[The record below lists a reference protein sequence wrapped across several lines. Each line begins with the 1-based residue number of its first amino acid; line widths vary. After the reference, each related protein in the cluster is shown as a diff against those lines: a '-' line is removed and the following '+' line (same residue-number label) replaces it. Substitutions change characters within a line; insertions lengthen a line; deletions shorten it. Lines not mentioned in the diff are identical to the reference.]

1 MILLNNAVSSII
13 ENTHDHGH
21 DHNHVHGGV
30 QGIINYLA
38 FDVFK
43 LDDHSKMIEFITTII
58 GDFLQIILMLFIVIS
73 LISYFQTFS
82 VFRNTIDKIKN
93 NNSIFGVIPL
103 MIIGLFSS
111 TCMCTALPIFIG
123 LISVKIPLYL
133 SMSFLISGALINLT
147 TIGILIA
154 TTSLE
159 FTIIYII
166 VSIFIIFTTSI
177 ILKFINIQHT
187 INVSDIKHTNIKIY
201 NDNKSRLL
209 FIKSNLKH
217 SFKISIIY
225 IILGVLLSGIIKVFI
240 DLSFMTEI
248 NNNSFLF
255 ILMSSLAGLVVHM
268 EIASL
273 SPIIRT
279 MYELGINYSII
290 ISFIISTVFF
300 SIPSLIILKKYIKIK
315 YQLYIWSV
323 IFILILL
330 SGIIVSNIT

>member
-1 MILLNNAVSSII
+1 MILLNNTVSSIA
-13 ENTHDHGH
+13 ENTHDHE
-21 DHNHVHGGV
+21 HVHGGV

-38 FDVFK
+38 FDLLKF
-43 LDDHSKMIEFITTII
+43 DDHSKIIELITTII

-82 VFRNTIDKIKN
+82 LFQNTIERIKN
-93 NNSIFGVIPL
+93 NNSIFGIIPL
-103 MIIGLFSS
+103 IIIGLFSS

-133 SMSFLISGALINLT
+133 SISFLISGALINLT
-147 TIGILIA
+147 TIGILLA

-159 FTIIYII
+159 FTITYII
-166 VSIFIIFTTSI
+166 VSISIILIASI
-177 ILKFINIQHT
+177 ILKFVDIKYNINI
-187 INVSDIKHTNIKIY
+187 SDIKNNTIKIY
-201 NDNKSRLL
+201 KDNKSRLL
-209 FIKSNLKH
+209 FIKSNLRH
-217 SFKISIIY
+217 SFNISIIY
-225 IILGVLLSGIIKVFI
+225 IILGVLLSGIIKVFV
-240 DLSFMTEI
+240 DLHFMTEI

-273 SPIIRT
+273 SPIIRS
-279 MYELGINYSII
+279 MYDIGINYSII

-315 YQLYIWSV
+315 YQLYVWSI
-323 IFILILL
+323 IFILILF

>member
-1 MILLNNAVSSII
+1 MILLNNTISSIA
-13 ENTHDHGH
+13 EHTHDH
-21 DHNHVHGGV
+21 DHVHGGV

-38 FDVFK
+38 FDLLKF
-43 LDDHSKMIEFITTII
+43 DDHSKMIEFITTII

-82 VFRNTIDKIKN
+82 VFQNVIDRIKK
-93 NNSIFGVIPL
+93 NNSIFGIIPL
-103 MIIGLFSS
+103 IIIGLFSS

-133 SMSFLISGALINLT
+133 SISFLISGALLNLT
-147 TIGILIA
+147 TIGILLA

-159 FTIIYII
+159 FTITYII
-166 VSIFIIFTTSI
+166 VSISIIIITSI
-177 ILKFINIQHT
+177 ILKFVDIKYNINI
-187 INVSDIKHTNIKIY
+187 SDIKNNTIKIY
-201 NDNKSRLL
+201 TDNKSRLL
-209 FIKSNLKH
+209 FVKSNLRH
-217 SFKISIIY
+217 SFNISIIY
-225 IILGVLLSGIIKVFI
+225 IILGVLLSGIIKVFV
-240 DLSFMTEI
+240 DLNFMTEI

-273 SPIIRT
+273 SPIIHS
-279 MYELGINYSII
+279 MYDLGINYSII

-315 YQLYIWSV
+315 YQLYIWSI